1 VFARLQEDKVE
12 PYELVVFD
20 EAHKLSCDRGSD
32 FRVRKTDRYRL
43 AEAIAGV
50 HTGDRAWQLP
60 WHAHHLLLLTATP
73 HMGKD
78 YPYYAL
84 WRLLEPEVLTTT
96 EAFDQFP
103 FEHRKQ
109 YFIRRIK
116 EEMVKLTGEPLYPRR
131 IADTLAYDLTQGEP
145 SEQRLYDE
153 TTEYLQHVY
162 NKAKL
167 LNQSAARLAMGVFQR
182 RLASSTYAVL
192 RSFERRIEK
201 LRAVITTFR
210 PVESPWSNW

>member
-1 VFARLQEDKVE
+1 MSNRLIVSVDTLAGDRVFARLQEDKVE

-78 YPYYAL
+78 YPVLRPLAL
-84 WRLLEPEVLTTT
+84 AGAGGADHRRKPSTS
-96 EAFDQFP
+96 FP
-103 FEHRKQ
+103 PN
-109 YFIRRIK
+109 
-116 EEMVKLTGEPLYPRR
+116 TG
-131 IADTLAYDLTQGEP
+131 
-145 SEQRLYDE
+145 
-153 TTEYLQHVY
+153 
-162 NKAKL
+162 
-167 LNQSAARLAMGVFQR
+167 
-182 RLASSTYAVL
+182 SSTSSGAS
-192 RSFERRIEK
+192 RKR
-201 LRAVITTFR
+201 
-210 PVESPWSNW
+210 WSN